1 MFIFNNAIACRVIL
15 KLRAQTVL
23 NTQTVSSL
31 FAVHI
36 TGVDCKGKLHLF
48 GFPKQENTRSVGVQF
63 LANKV

>member
-1 MFIFNNAIACRVIL
+1 MIL

-36 TGVDCKGKLHLF
+36 TRVDCKGKLHLF

-63 LANKV
+63 LANKVC